1 MRRIKS
7 APANIAEMVN
17 RKKIEPST
25 KYIHKNINKNI
36 NTNNNIVLQF
46 FKNSHKKLDEK
57 SNKNIRISNVK
68 LLNTNTER
76 VTSIV
81 GDITNDI
88 FSLSFEETAFL
99 GIILNLLNNTFRKDK
114 LKDLT
119 AILVQNFIKYL
130 MMFYIHHYILN
141 DYIDKHSAIKMIDLF
156 H

>member
-17 RKKIEPST
+17 KKKIEPT
-25 KYIHKNINKNI
+25 IKYISENSSNN
-36 NTNNNIVLQF
+36 NNNIIFKL
-46 FKNSHKKLDEK
+46 FKNTHKKLDEK
-57 SNKNIRISNVK
+57 SNKNIRISNIK

-119 AILVQNFIKYL
+119 AILVQNLIKYL

-141 DYIDKHSAIKMIDLF
+141 DYIDKHSSINLIDLF

>member
-17 RKKIEPST
+17 KKKIEPT
-25 KYIHKNINKNI
+25 IKYISENSNN
-36 NTNNNIVLQF
+36 NNNIVFKL
-46 FKNSHKKLDEK
+46 FKNSDKKLDKK
-57 SNKNIRISNVK
+57 SNKYTRISNIK

-99 GIILNLLNNTFRKDK
+99 GVILNLLNNTFRKDK

-119 AILVQNFIKYL
+119 AILVQNLIKYL

-141 DYIDKHSAIKMIDLF
+141 DYIDKHSSINLIDLF